1 MQVSVQTVAARR
13 TQKAADDLTAAA
25 NATQADR
32 LDWKPLDCGRT
43 VLDQLAECAMAN
55 LKWANI
61 LRARTYTRLPAEEAE
76 SFAELTTREQVNG
89 KLRETTAALVAAIL
103 AVSDDQLGAEIE
115 TPWGPYD
122 LADCCLHAY
131 WNMVY
136 HEGQINYIQTLY
148 GDFEEHY

>member
-13 TQKAADDLTAAA
+13 SQKAADDLTAAA
-25 NATQADR
+25 NATRADR
-32 LDWKPLDCGRT
+32 LDWKPLDRGRT

-61 LRARTYTRLPAEEAE
+61 LRACAYSRLPAEAAAG
-76 SFAELTTREQVNG
+76 FTELTTREQVLE
-89 KLRETTAALVAAIL
+89 KLRETTAALVEAIL
-103 AVSDDQLGAEIE
+103 AVPDELLGTEIE
-115 TPWGPYD
+115 TPWGPYS
-122 LADCCLHAY
+122 LSDCCLHAY

-136 HEGQINYIQTLY
+136 HEGQINSIQTLY